1 MRIVVA
7 LGGNALLKRGELES
21 ADQLGANART
31 AARALAEVA
40 KDGHELVVTHG
51 NGPQIGLLALQAEAY
66 SEAPPF
72 PLDVL
77 GAESEGLIGYL
88 NPAGARQCLAT
99 PHVCDVADPSSGRC
113 GGSGICDPDETDRA
127 ALRSRGGFAVGGGTW
142 LDHGFRRRLSPA
154 RGSLANASEN
164 YRNRRD
170 SRPCRRR
177 YYGDCRRRWRHSPS
191 PRTRTSIYMGS
202 KPLSIRI
209 LLPSCWRRH
218 SQRIALLLLTD
229 VDAVSVGW
237 GEPSS
242 RAIRSAT
249 PWQLDEFAFDAGSMG
264 PKVQAACNFVRETQ
278 AVAGIGAITDIRA
291 ILDSRAGTTIHA
303 RSEPLTFAA

>member
-88 NPAGARQCLAT
+88 IQR
-99 PHVCDVADPSSGRC
+99 
-113 GGSGICDPDETDRA
+113 E
-127 ALRSRGGFAVGGGTW
+127 
-142 LDHGFRRRLSPA
+142 
-154 RGSLANASEN
+154 LANALPRHTFATLLTQVLVDAADPAFATPTKPIGPRYDREAASQLAAERGWTMVSDGD
-164 YRNRRD
+164 YLRRAV
-170 SRPCRRR
+170 
-177 YYGDCRRRWRHSPS
+177 PS
-191 PRTRTSIYMGS
+191 PMPRKIIEIDAIRVLVDAGTTVIAAGGGGIPVAQDENEHLYGVEAVIDKDLTSV
-202 KPLSIRI
+202 
-209 LLPSCWRRH
+209 LLASALAADC
-218 SQRIALLLLTD
+218 LLLLTD